1 MECRNLLFVFCRLK
15 RAGGVKQ
22 TAIRLETGE
31 GVLKN
36 SALKIRKDADLF
48 GLEPPAGV
56 HPAAQDAGIGA
67 GDIEKDAVEVAPPF
81 DPSGNTALVGATMMF
96 EILCV
101 VAESVASGRDGE

>member
-56 HPAAQDAGIGA
+56 HPAAKHGHSSST
-67 GDIEKDAVEVAPPF
+67 APHTTCDDLRPA
-81 DPSGNTALVGATMMF
+81 TA
-96 EILCV
+96 
-101 VAESVASGRDGE
+101 